1 MTTASIVLYKN
12 SLEECY
18 SVLEPLVNS
27 VVETIF
33 LIDHSG
39 DNKLEVL
46 TKYSPKIKYIP
57 HKNLGYGSGHN
68 VAFREAYRIN
78 PDGFHIVMNPD
89 IILSAET
96 ISKMERFMSE
106 APTVGWCM
114 PRILNSDGTDQKLCK
129 YLPSP
134 MDLFSKRFF
143 PLVFARKRI
152 DQLTMCDCD
161 YDKVLSVPW
170 LSGCFMFL
178 RLKAVMAVEGFDER
192 YFLYAEDIDL
202 SRRVHLVY
210 DTVYYPEVSVVHLHR
225 ADSYHSIRMM
235 LIHIASVVK
244 YFNKWG
250 WFSDKERDVI
260 NDKARARN
268 QAGIILPR
276 S

>member
-18 SVLEPLVNS
+18 SVLEPLVDS
-27 VVETIF
+27 IVETIF

-46 TKYSPKIKYIP
+46 ARYSSKIKYIP

-68 VAFREAYRIN
+68 VAFREAARIN
-78 PDGFHIVMNPD
+78 PDGFHVVMNPD
-89 IILSAET
+89 ISLPADSITKLEQFME
-96 ISKMERFMSE
+96 KM
-106 APTVGWCM
+106 PTVGCCM
-114 PRILNSDGTDQKLCK
+114 PRILNPDGTDQRLCK

-134 MDLFSKRFF
+134 MDLFLKRFF
-143 PLVFARKRI
+143 RKSSRKRI
-152 DQLTMCDCD
+152 DRLTMCDCD

-178 RLKAVMAVEGFDER
+178 RMEAVIQTKGFDER
-192 YFLYAEDIDL
+192 FFMYAEDIDF
-202 SRRVHLVY
+202 SRRVHLVS
-210 DTVYYPEVSVVHLHR
+210 DTVYYPEVSIVHLHR
-225 ADSYHSIRMM
+225 ADSYHSGRMM
-235 LIHIASVVK
+235 MIHIASVVK

-250 WFSDKERDVI
+250 WFSDRERDVI
-260 NDKARARN
+260 NDKARTRN
-268 QAGIILPR
+268 QAGITLPR

>member
-1 MTTASIVLYKN
+1 MITASIVLYKN

-27 VVETIF
+27 IVETVF

-57 HKNLGYGSGHN
+57 HENLGYGSGHN
-68 VAFREAYRIN
+68 VAFREANRIN

-89 IILSAET
+89 IIFSAGT
-96 ISKMERFMSE
+96 IRKMEQFMSE
-106 APTVGWCM
+106 SPTVGCCM
-114 PRILNSDGTDQKLCK
+114 PRILNPDGTDQKLCK
-129 YLPSP
+129 YLPAP

-143 PLVFARKRI
+143 QLFSRKRV
-152 DQLTMCDCD
+152 DRLTMCDCD

-178 RLKAVMAVEGFDER
+178 RLKAVMAVDGFDER

-225 ADSYHSIRMM
+225 ADSYHSSRMM
-235 LIHIASVVK
+235 MIHIASVMK

-250 WFSDKERDVI
+250 WFNDRERDVI
-260 NDKARARN
+260 NDKARTRN

>member
-39 DNKLEVL
+39 DNKLDVL
-46 TKYSPKIKYIP
+46 ARYSPKIKYIP

-68 VAFREAYRIN
+68 VAFKEAYRIN
-78 PDGFHIVMNPD
+78 PDGFHIVMNAD
-89 IILSAET
+89 IILSTET
-96 ISKMERFMSE
+96 IRKMEQFMSE
-106 APTVGWCM
+106 APTVGLCM
-114 PRILNSDGTDQKLCK
+114 PRILNTDGTDQKLCK
-129 YLPSP
+129 YLPAP

-143 PLVFARKRI
+143 QLFSRKRV
-152 DQLTMCDCD
+152 DRLTMCDCD

-178 RLKAVMAVEGFDER
+178 RLKAVMDVGGFDER

-202 SRRVHLVY
+202 SRRVHLVC

-225 ADSYHSIRMM
+225 ADSYHSSRMM
-235 LIHIASVVK
+235 MIHIASVMK

-250 WFSDKERDVI
+250 WFNDRERDII
-260 NDKARARN
+260 NDKARTRN